1 MILVEKHIIKKSDY
15 RFEELQSICKL
26 SKNLYNVALYNTR
39 QYFFENNVF
48 LSAFQLDS
56 ILRKKEDVD
65 YNALPQK
72 VAQQTL
78 KMVEQNFKSF
88 FALLKLKNKGN
99 YNKKIRIPKYLDQNG
114 EYITTY
120 TNQAISK
127 KS

>member
-88 FALLKLKNKGN
+88 FALLKLKN
-99 YNKKIRIPKYLDQNG
+99 YN
-114 EYITTY
+114 
-120 TNQAISK
+120 SFH
-127 KS
+127 

>member
-78 KMVEQNFKSF
+78 KM
-88 FALLKLKNKGN
+88 ARLLM
-99 YNKKIRIPKYLDQNG
+99 
-114 EYITTY
+114 
-120 TNQAISK
+120 
-127 KS
+127 